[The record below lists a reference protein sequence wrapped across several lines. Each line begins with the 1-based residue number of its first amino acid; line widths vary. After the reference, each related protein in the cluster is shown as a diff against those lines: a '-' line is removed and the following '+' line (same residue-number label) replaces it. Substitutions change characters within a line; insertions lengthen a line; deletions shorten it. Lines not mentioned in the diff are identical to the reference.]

1 MIPYCG
7 SYSVYTYPSSS
18 TRTRSNPPLVGLVS
32 LTNSSTA
39 ATEFYSVRNQHNP
52 LTPDATGSDGGG
64 IAVEDP
70 TQARKA
76 VSGGIIALSV
86 VLGFVALAGG
96 IFAAWFFW
104 LRRKYGRNGVVLAAS
119 RRRRRKGST
128 NTGGSGNNG
137 EATGDGLDDDED
149 EDVVTRAR
157 RQKKFRSMQRQ
168 KSMIDGYSDFDVDD
182 VWSSTDMDG
191 DGTNS
196 FRSSGTGTGVSGGK
210 NADEVR
216 YGEDYKSGGRGRPR
230 TSGGNVSVLAT
241 LDKGDG
247 FATNDSPSLH
257 ARHQSSSSSPGRGGG
272 EPQSRAS
279 KARISAWE
287 SSYPPTG
294 WKLTDT
300 NNNTGSAQRPRTFL
314 PATKLGISSHDR
326 SFSGST
332 MDTSRSLD
340 VEGGN
345 DADAAGGV
353 STERLVSPPHYDPHG
368 EIDQEDDPATPTRPH
383 AFLPLGGAIG
393 GSPLSPTRQALLGD
407 DQELEELGAGRG
419 GENGSKDYAIGSI
432 LGVVDPAAA
441 GRTDRVMRGRW

>member
-1 MIPYCG
+1 
-7 SYSVYTYPSSS
+7 
-18 TRTRSNPPLVGLVS
+18 
-32 LTNSSTA
+32 
-39 ATEFYSVRNQHNP
+39 
-52 LTPDATGSDGGG
+52 
-64 IAVEDP
+64 VEDP

-119 RRRRRKGST
+119 RRRRRKGSS
-128 NTGGSGNNG
+128 NTGGSGTNG
-137 EATGDGLDDDED
+137 ETTGDGLDDDED

-196 FRSSGTGTGVSGGK
+196 FRSSGTGTGVGGGK
-210 NADEVR
+210 SGDEVG
-216 YGEDYKSGGRGRPR
+216 YGEDDKGDGRGRSR
-230 TSGGNVSVLAT
+230 TSGGSLGALAT

-247 FATNDSPSLH
+247 FAANDSPSSH
-257 ARHQSSSSSPGRGGG
+257 ARHQSASSSPGRNGA
-272 EPQSRAS
+272 ESQSRAS

-294 WKLTDT
+294 WKVTDT
-300 NNNTGSAQRPRTFL
+300 NSNTGSAQRPRTFI
-314 PATKLGISSHDR
+314 PATKSGISSHDR
-326 SFSGST
+326 TFSGST
-332 MDTSRSLD
+332 MNSAQSVD
-340 VEGGN
+340 V
-345 DADAAGGV
+345 DAVGGV
-353 STERLVSPPHYDPHG
+353 STERLVHPQRDDAHG
-368 EIDQEDDPATPTRPH
+368 EMDQEEDPATPTRPYT
-383 AFLPLGGAIG
+383 FLPLGGAIG
-393 GSPLSPTRQALLGD
+393 GSPMSPTREALLGD
-407 DQELEELGAGRG
+407 NQELDELGAGRG
-419 GENGSKDYAIGSI
+419 REHENKEYAVGSI

-441 GRTDRVMRGRW
+441 GRMGRATRGKW